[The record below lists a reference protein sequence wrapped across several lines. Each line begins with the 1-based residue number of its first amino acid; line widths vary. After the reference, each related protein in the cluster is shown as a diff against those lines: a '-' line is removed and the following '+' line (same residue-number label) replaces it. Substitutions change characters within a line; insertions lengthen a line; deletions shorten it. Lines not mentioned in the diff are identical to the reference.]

1 MTLVDERVLRETTA
15 PDASAAAVCLFCECR
30 VSLLSLTD
38 AKAAIPAFLLRW
50 SPRLYR
56 IPAPHPF
63 SFTAHTPLSAH
74 RQGPGPPVPQ
84 FTACLSE
91 PSPGG
96 PSRLPSHP
104 PPPTGLWGDHRMRS
118 GGVQGPWESF
128 RHRTDDRNVQRRE
141 REAGGGAL
149 TSGKTGDVLLG
160 PQLGGH
166 VRVTRAWHRANTAM
180 LSL

>member
-1 MTLVDERVLRETTA
+1 MPRPLPFVCFVGAVSRSCHSLTPKPPSRPSCSGGPRGSTA
-15 PDASAAAVCLFCECR
+15 SPPPTRSL
-30 VSLLSLTD
+30 SLLILPSLRT
-38 AKAAIPAFLLRW
+38 AKAQDP
-50 SPRLYR
+50 
-56 IPAPHPF
+56 
-63 SFTAHTPLSAH
+63 
-74 RQGPGPPVPQ
+74 PPVPQ

-91 PSPGG
+91 PSPGARVA
-96 PSRLPSHP
+96 SLPHP

-128 RHRTDDRNVQRRE
+128 RHRTDDRNVQRRV

-166 VRVTRAWHRANTAM
+166 VHVTKAWHRANTAM